1 MNTRENKQCGKNL
14 PILYYTEANVNN
26 IDNKMIK
33 GPNLVANNL
42 GQTNVSY
49 LTYLTIY
56 WRTRWW
62 MF

>member
-14 PILYYTEANVNN
+14 PIVYYTEANVNN

-42 GQTNVSY
+42 QTNVSY